1 MTRSVAPSD
10 LAAAGSFRWMART
23 ALTAVVASVAL
34 TFTLGVEG
42 PIGPAP
48 FRPGVPWPPW
58 FFHFHPSPE
67 LWSVSLWLAEV
78 LGAGGLALGLAAVRR
93 GWRPRAR
100 YLIAVSVVAVAALA
114 VIPPVDNGDPVM
126 YAAFG
131 RITALGHSPYVMTPG
146 QLRATGDPV
155 GAVVQPTYWNL
166 PSRYGPVTTAT
177 EATASVLGGQSAA
190 RTIFWMK
197 LWNAFAY
204 LALVLA
210 LDRVVR
216 SDAAR
221 RARAHLLW
229 SVNPLM
235 LLALM
240 ANGHND
246 VLPAAA
252 GAAAVFAVRQV
263 SSRRALLAGILLG
276 LAAAAKAQYALFGA
290 ALAWAARQSPRTLTA
305 LALGAAAIV
314 IPAYLLAGRAAIT
327 ATAGLTGVAPIGPW
341 SVVARILGWQHR
353 MATVNTAGLIASAA
367 LAVILVW
374 RLPAGPRDLP
384 AVRLALALALALLVL
399 SPIQTAGYDAMIFP
413 LLAVMPATRLDW
425 ITVARAAALAAA
437 CQSPIIRHI
446 PAWLTALERISTV
459 GSPTIALAAVF
470 IALLWLCLTRAWTAA
485 GVQRDLLLPGVLGHR
500 HDARSSAG

>member
-1 MTRSVAPSD
+1 MAGRAEPTN
-10 LAAAGSFRWMART
+10 LAVAGSFRWMART
-23 ALTAVVASVAL
+23 ALAAVGASIAL
-34 TFTLGVEG
+34 IFALGVGG
-42 PIGPAP
+42 PIGSAAFP
-48 FRPGVPWPPW
+48 PGTPWPPW
-58 FFHFHPSPE
+58 FFHSYPSPE
-67 LWSVSLWLAEV
+67 LWSISLWLAEV
-78 LGAGGLALGLAAVRR
+78 LGAGGLAIGLAAVRR

-100 YLIAVSVVAVAALA
+100 YLIAVSVVAVAALT
-114 VIPPVDNGDPVM
+114 VMPPVDNGDPVM

-155 GAVVQPTYWNL
+155 GAIVLPTYWHL

-177 EATASVLGGQSAA
+177 EAAASVLGGPSTA

-197 LWNAFAY
+197 LWNALAY

-252 GAAAVFAVRQV
+252 GASAVFALRQV

-290 ALAWAARQSPRTLTA
+290 ALAWTARRSPRALTA
-305 LALGAAAIV
+305 LALGAAAII
-314 IPAYLLAGRAAIT
+314 IPAYMLAGRTAIA

-341 SVVARILGWQHR
+341 TAVARILGWQHR
-353 MATVNTAGLIASAA
+353 MATINMAGLIASAA

-374 RLPAGPRDLP
+374 RMPAGPRDLP
-384 AVRLALALALALLVL
+384 AVRIALALGLGLLVL

-413 LLAVMPATRLDW
+413 LLAAMPATRLDW

-437 CQSPIIRHI
+437 CQSPIISQI
-446 PAWLTALERISTV
+446 PVWLTALERVSTL
-459 GSPTIALAAVF
+459 GSPTVVLAAV
-470 IALLWLCLTRAWTAA
+470 IVALLWLCRTKAWTPVGSSRGVRILA
-485 GVQRDLLLPGVLGHR
+485 GTPGAGSP
-500 HDARSSAG
+500 AR